1 MLYVRFCGAGG
12 AAGAA
17 RIVPTIGSSPRAR
30 GTAPWSHRDHHEL
43 QFQST
48 PGSEEP
54 GDQDTLLARVEPA
67 VSIHARLRGAGR
79 HGHPR

>member
-30 GTAPWSHRDHHEL
+30 GTVHLGQW
-43 QFQST
+43 QSIQR
-48 PGSEEP
+48 P
-54 GDQDTLLARVEPA
+54 V
-67 VSIHARLRGAGR
+67 
-79 HGHPR
+79 HPRARGERG

>member
-54 GDQDTLLARVEPA
+54 GD
-67 VSIHARLRGAGR
+67 SS
-79 HGHPR
+79 